1 MKRSFLF
8 SLCLIFITLNFNAQD
23 FEQSDFSALEYRL
36 IGPFRGGRS
45 AAVTGVPNQPNLYY
59 FGATGGG
66 IWKTKDGGRSWENIS
81 DGFFGGSIG
90 AITVSKSD
98 PNVIYVGGGE
108 KTVRGNVS
116 SGYGI
121 WKSVDAG
128 KTWTSSGLKTSRHI
142 PRIAVDPTNHN
153 ILYAGVLGN
162 IYKPTQERGVY
173 KSTDGGAT
181 WKKTLFANN
190 QAGVVDLL
198 IDPTNPRI
206 LYASTWN
213 VQRTPYSLSSGG
225 EGSALWKSTDRGET
239 WTEISINEG
248 FAEGTLGII
257 GVSVSPINNQR
268 VWAMVEN
275 KDQGGLYRSDNGG
288 ETWTK
293 VNSDRNLRQRAWYY
307 TRVYADTKD
316 VDVVYVLN
324 VRYHKSTDGGKT
336 FSSHN
341 APHGDHHDLWIAPE
355 DPNRMIIGDDG
366 GAQVTYDGGET
377 WSTYHNQPTSQFYR
391 VTTDNHF
398 PYRIYAAQQD
408 NSTVRISHR
417 TDGRYITED
426 DWESTAGGE
435 SAHIAVDPEDND
447 IVYGGSYD
455 GFLTRLNH
463 KTGTVR
469 AINVWPDNPMG
480 HGAEGMKYRFQ
491 WNFPILFSKHNPN
504 RLYTFSQHVHVT
516 ENEGQSWDI
525 ISPDLTRNDPEKLKS
540 SGGPITQDNTSV
552 EYYCTIF
559 AAQESQITE
568 GLLWVGSDDGLIHVT
583 KDGGKSWENVTP
595 KGMPEWMMIN
605 SIEPSAFDAGT
616 CYVAGTKYK
625 TGDFT
630 PYLYKT
636 TDYGKT
642 WKKIT
647 DGINSEH
654 FTRVLREDPK
664 QKGLL
669 YAGTETG
676 MYISFNDGKN
686 WQPFQLNLPIV
697 PITDLTIKDN
707 NLIVATQGRSL
718 WIIDDLTVLHQLYGS
733 SSEGNKLFKPKDT
746 YRMSAG
752 YRTGSKTAGTNHPNG
767 VMTYFDLNKY
777 DKENDEVS
785 LTFFNQKG
793 DTINS
798 FSTKNK
804 KKNTLEVKEGMN
816 QFVWDMTYDGAEKLD
831 DMILWWAS
839 LDGPRAIPGTY
850 KVSLNVNSNV
860 TSQTFNIVADP
871 RAESSQADM
880 QKQFDFITDVNKT
893 MDKAHK
899 SIKKIR
905 NIKEQLTA
913 FETQYKG
920 NDDLKELLEAA
931 KKLKEDFTKIEEALY
946 QTQNRSGQDP
956 LNFPIRLT
964 NKLGHLNALVGMGDF
979 APTDQDVAVKNEL
992 TKKINVQLDAFN
1004 QLINT
1009 EISAFNTAFNEKQL
1023 NYLFVED

>member
-1 MKRSFLF
+1 MRHLF
-8 SLCLIFITLNFNAQD
+8 SILILIFSLGSQTFLNAQSIS
-23 FEQSDFSALEYRL
+23 ETSYSNLEYRL

-45 AAVTGVPNQPNLYY
+45 AAVAGVPNKPNLFY

-66 IWKTKDGGRSWENIS
+66 VWKTTDGGRAWENIS

-90 AITVSKSD
+90 AISVAQND
-98 PNVIYVGGGE
+98 PNVMYVGGGE

-128 KTWTSSGLKTSRHI
+128 KTWEASGLKNSRHI
-142 PRIAVDPTNHN
+142 PRIVIDPTNHDVV
-153 ILYAGVLGN
+153 YAGVLGN
-162 IYKPTQERGVY
+162 IYKPTEDRGVY
-173 KSTDGGAT
+173 KSTDGGKT
-181 WKKTLFANN
+181 WKKTLFANAN
-190 QAGVVDLL
+190 SGVVDLL

-206 LYASTWN
+206 LYASTWR

-225 EGSALWKSTDRGET
+225 DGSALWKSSDRGET
-239 WTEISINEG
+239 WTEISTNKG
-248 FAEGTLGII
+248 FPKDTLGII
-257 GVSVSPINNQR
+257 GVTVSPINNQR

-275 KDQGGLYRSDNGG
+275 KDQGGLYRSDDGG
-288 ETWTK
+288 KTWNN
-293 VNSDRNLRQRAWYY
+293 VNSDRSLRQRAWYY
-307 TRVYADTKD
+307 TRVYADTED
-316 VDVVYVLN
+316 VNTVYVLN
-324 VRYHKSTDGGKT
+324 VNYHKSTDGGQS
-336 FSSHN
+336 FESHN

-355 DPNRMIIGDDG
+355 NPKRMIIGDDG

-408 NSTVRISHR
+408 NSTVRIPHR
-417 TDGRYITED
+417 TDGWSISES

-435 SAHIAVDPEDND
+435 SAHIAVDPENDD
-447 IVYGGSYD
+447 IVYGGSYG
-455 GFLTRLNH
+455 GFLTRINH
-463 KTGTVR
+463 KTGTER

-491 WNFPILFSKHNPN
+491 WNFPIIFSKHNPN
-504 RLYTFSQHVHVT
+504 RLYTFSQNVHVT

-559 AAQESQITE
+559 AAQESPLVE

-583 KDGGKSWENVTP
+583 QDGGKNWINVTP

-605 SIEPSAFDAGT
+605 SMEPSAFDAGT

-625 TGDFT
+625 TGDFS
-630 PYLYKT
+630 PYIYKT

-647 DGINSEH
+647 NGIHDEH
-654 FTRVLREDPK
+654 FTRVVREDPN

-676 MYISFNDGKN
+676 MYISFNDGEDWK
-686 WQPFQLNLPIV
+686 PFQLNLPIV

-707 NLIVATQGRSL
+707 NLILATQGRSL
-718 WIIDDLTVLHQLYGS
+718 WILDDLSLLHQLYVTKPNT
-733 SSEGNKLFKPKDT
+733 NKLYKPKPT
-746 YRMSAG
+746 YRMDGGGRS
-752 YRTGSKTAGTNHPNG
+752 GSKTSGANHPSG
-767 VMTYFDLNKY
+767 VMTYFNL
-777 DKENDEVS
+777 ENITEKDSIS
-785 LTFFNQKG
+785 LTYFDKKG
-793 DTINS
+793 DTIQT
-798 FSTKNK
+798 FS
-804 KKNTLEVKEGMN
+804 NTSDKHKLKVENGLN
-816 QFVWDMTYDGAEKLD
+816 QFTWDMIYEGAEKLD
-831 DMILWWAS
+831 GMILWWAS
-839 LDGPRAIPGTY
+839 LSGPKAVPGTY
-850 KVSLNVNSNV
+850 KVTLQVNDAF
-860 TSQTFNIVADP
+860 QTQDFEILPDP
-871 RAESSQADM
+871 RAESTVSDM
-880 QKQFDFITDVNKT
+880 QKQFEFIKDVNKT
-893 MDKAHK
+893 MDDAHK

-905 NIKEQLTA
+905 NIKSQLSA
-913 FETQYKG
+913 FEKQYK
-920 NDDLKELLEAA
+920 DDERVSDLLE
-931 KKLKEDFTKIEEALY
+931 KSKNLREQFTEIEEALY
-946 QTQNRSGQDP
+946 QTKNRSGQDP

-964 NKLGHLNALVGMGDF
+964 NKLGHLNALISMGDF

-992 TKKINVQLDAFN
+992 TQAIDKQLTQFN
-1004 QLINT
+1004 QLVSE
-1009 EISAFNTAFNEKQL
+1009 EILAFNAAFNEKQL
-1023 NYLFVED
+1023 NYLFIEN